1 MPPVGH
7 SWRAYTV
14 RENELLKVGDL
25 ARRTGVTVRTL
36 HHYDEIGLLAPSHRA
51 GSGHRLYTPA
61 DLARL
66 QQVLCLRQLGFA
78 LDEIRDCLTRPD
90 FDPVTVLRLHVARVK
105 EQLRAQQQVYAR
117 LEALA
122 DALGRADAVSADQF
136 LLSIEATVM
145 IEKYYTPDQLAELK
159 DRRDAVGDG
168 RVKEVESEWPG
179 LMAAVQAEMDAGTD
193 PADPKVQVLAAKWMG
208 LVEEFTGGNPGIADS
223 LRTLYQSEDRV
234 AGMETGP
241 MRVQQAYIQ
250 KALDAAKS

>member
-1 MPPVGH
+1 M
-7 SWRAYTV
+7 RN
-14 RENELLKVGDL
+14 EELLRVGEL

-51 GSGHRLYTPA
+51 GSGYRLYTPA

-66 QQVLCLRQLGFA
+66 QQVLSLRQLGFA
-78 LDEIRDCLTRPD
+78 LDEIRDCLTRPG

-122 DALGRADAVSADQF
+122 DTLGRADVVSADQF

-145 IEKYYTPDQLAELK
+145 IEKHYTPDQLAGLK
-159 DRRDAVGDG
+159 DRRAAVGDE
-168 RVKEVESEWPG
+168 RVRHVESEWPG

-193 PADPKVQVLAAKWMG
+193 PADPTVQALAAKWMG
-208 LVEEFTGGNPGIADS
+208 LVEEFTGGDPGIAAGLKS
-223 LRTLYQSEDRV
+223 MYQTEDRV
-234 AGMETGP
+234 AGMDTGP
-241 MRVQQAYIQ
+241 MRAQQAYIQ
-250 KALDAAKS
+250 RALDAAKA